1 MRLRPLEVFGLKF
14 DTFKELLELCGYT
27 SLMSVNQAIKRY
39 GSLEAFIKNRLKIQ
53 DDEEAAKQLKH
64 LQELARAK
72 SVRESDPAIDKL
84 ISVAIERLLFSS
96 DADATI
102 TAVKGLYNDA
112 RSADELKQ
120 TLLYRSRE
128 LQQQQ

>member
-1 MRLRPLEVFGLKF
+1 MRLRPIEVFDLKF

-39 GSLEAFIKNRLKIQ
+39 GSVEAFIKKRLKIQ
-53 DDEEAAKQLKH
+53 DDVEASKQLKH

-72 SVRESDPAIDKL
+72 TVRECDPAIDKL
-84 ISVAIERLLFSS
+84 MSMAIERLLFSS

-102 TAVKGLYNDA
+102 VAVKGLYNDA

-120 TLLYRSRE
+120 TLLQRSRE